1 MGPRI
6 VVPGGKPTCKAG
18 NTEVIVVASTV
29 RTSYADL
36 RTVWSGDE
44 AA

>member
-6 VVPGGKPTCKAG
+6 MVPGGRSICKAR

-29 RTSYADL
+29 GASYANL
-36 RTVWSGDE
+36 STFLSGDQ
-44 AA
+44 AG